1 MEKSNRKA
9 IYSSN
14 YYFEP
19 INKYHN
25 LSVADI
31 KDLTTETEHFM
42 DIFLVNK
49 NQHKITIN
57 EGLIGF
63 MYQNITL
70 KNKTKKCIRL
80 IL

>member
-1 MEKSNRKA
+1 MEKSNGKA

-25 LSVADI
+25 LSI
-31 KDLTTETEHFM
+31 THITDLTTEKEHFM

-63 MYQNITL
+63 FVSRPYIQ
-70 KNKTKKCIRL
+70 KTEQRNVSD
-80 IL
+80 